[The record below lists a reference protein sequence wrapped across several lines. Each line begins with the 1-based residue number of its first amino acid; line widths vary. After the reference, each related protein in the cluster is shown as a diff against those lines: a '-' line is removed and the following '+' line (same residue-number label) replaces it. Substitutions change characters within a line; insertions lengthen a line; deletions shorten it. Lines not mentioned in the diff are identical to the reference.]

1 MGSTHGEVDGL
12 GAEAVHADHA
22 LARATDDGTDEANAG
37 DGNATAPGE
46 ARGAQKGGA
55 HGADRGAGGLLR
67 VTSVALG
74 VMVKWRGEGGGKGG
88 ERGRRGNGWKV
99 EGAFLAMGVGSR
111 PEGEKWYEYARFELE
126 FESQAG

>member
-88 ERGRRGNGWKV
+88 ERGK
-99 EGAFLAMGVGSR
+99 
-111 PEGEKWYEYARFELE
+111 EGEGREGGRGVSRHGRGVATR
-126 FESQAG
+126 G